1 MEQIQ
6 NQLIGLFTIVIG
18 GALTIASIYA
28 TIYIN
33 KYIEIAKEKSQ
44 AIKDEN
50 AQKKINLALERVN
63 ELLVTNIT
71 SANETLKKELIEGIK
86 DGNLSKE
93 DFASLKESVINKVL
107 VQLGGNSK
115 ELLSTEIGD
124 LNDFLS
130 SKLEEK
136 LANLKLDE
144 NSRVK

>member
-71 SANETLKKELIEGIK
+71 SANETIKKELIEGIK

-130 SKLEEK
+130 NKLEEK